1 MKLDYL
7 VIPECYVDTTF
18 IETIIPPDNHRGYN
32 HQMGCSKV
40 ANKMQNDLKDDFA
53 LGIIDKDKRSVKYLD
68 EFTLIENKK
77 SLFLYKHPDKHH
89 YIIQIYPA
97 IERFILESCF
107 EVDID
112 LSDYGLMNDL
122 EGLKQI
128 TKKQTS
134 KNDPQLIKLFKELKN
149 RKALEIVTLSNW
161 INYLK
166 ENNYNSQIEE
176 IRELK

>member
-7 VIPECYVDTTF
+7 VIPECYADTAL
-18 IETIIPPDNHRGYN
+18 IETIVPPNKGYN
-32 HQMGCSKV
+32 HQMGCNKV
-40 ANKMQNDLKDDFA
+40 ASKMQNDLKDDFA

-68 EFTLIENKK
+68 EFSLVKNKK

-97 IERFILESCF
+97 IEQFIMKSCS
-107 EVDID
+107 EVKID

-122 EGLKQI
+122 EGLKQK
-128 TKKQTS
+128 TKRQTS
-134 KNDPQLIKLFKELKN
+134 KKDPQLIDLFKELKA
-149 RKALEIVTLSNW
+149 RKPEQIVTLSKW

-166 ENNYNSQIEE
+166 ENNYRSQIDQ
-176 IRELK
+176 IKEL

>member
-7 VIPECYVDTTF
+7 VIPECYTDTAF
-18 IETIIPPDNHRGYN
+18 IETIVPPDNHRGYN
-32 HQMGCSKV
+32 HQMGCNKV

-53 LGIIDKDKRSVKYLD
+53 LGIIDKDKRTIKYLD
-68 EFTLIENKK
+68 EFNPVANKK
-77 SLFLYKHPDKHH
+77 NLFLYKHPNKHH

-97 IERFILESCF
+97 IERFILESCS
-107 EVDID
+107 EVDIE

-122 EGLKQI
+122 EGLKQK

-134 KNDPQLIKLFKELKN
+134 KKDPQLIKLFKELKN
-149 RKALEIVTLSNW
+149 RNAEQVVTLSKW

-166 ENNYNSQIEE
+166 ENNFRSQIEE
-176 IRELK
+176 IKEL

>member
-7 VIPECYVDTTF
+7 VIPECYADTTF
-18 IETIIPPDNHRGYN
+18 IETIVPPDNQRGYN

-40 ANKMQNDLKDDFA
+40 ANKMQSDLNDDFA
-53 LGIIDKDKRSVKYLD
+53 LGIIDKDKRSVRYLD
-68 EFTLIENKK
+68 EFSLITNKQ
-77 SLFLYKHPDKHH
+77 SLFLYKHPNKHH

-97 IERFILESCF
+97 IERFILESCS

-112 LSDYGLMNDL
+112 LSDYGLKNDL
-122 EGLKQI
+122 EGLKEK

-134 KNDPQLIKLFKELKN
+134 KKDPQLIQLFKELKN
-149 RKALEIVTLSNW
+149 RNAEQVVTLSRW

-166 ENNYNSQIEE
+166 ENNFRSQIEE
-176 IRELK
+176 IKEL

>member
-7 VIPECYVDTTF
+7 VMPECYIDTAL
-18 IETIIPPDNHRGYN
+18 IETIVPPDNQRGYN
-32 HQMGCSKV
+32 HQMGCNKV

-53 LGIIDKDKRSVKYLD
+53 LGIIDKDKRSIKYID
-68 EFTLIENKK
+68 EFILITNVKN
-77 SLFLYKHPDKHH
+77 LFLYKHLKRQH

-97 IERFILESCF
+97 IERFILESCS

-112 LSDYGLMNDL
+112 LSAYGLENDL
-122 EGLKQI
+122 EKLKQK

-134 KNDPQLIKLFKELKN
+134 KRDPQLINLFKELKIRN
-149 RKALEIVTLSNW
+149 ASQIVTLTKW

-166 ENNYNSQIEE
+166 INNFHSQLEE
-176 IRELK
+176 IKQL